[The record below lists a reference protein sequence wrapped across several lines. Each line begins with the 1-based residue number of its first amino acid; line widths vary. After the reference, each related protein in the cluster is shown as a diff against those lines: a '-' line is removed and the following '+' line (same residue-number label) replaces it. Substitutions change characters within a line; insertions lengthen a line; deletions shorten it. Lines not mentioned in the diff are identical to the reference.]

1 MQIKELFLDAET
13 YCEEDLTH
21 TGVYKYVSS
30 PSFELLLLAVSVNG
44 GETKVYDLKQ
54 GDVLPQDIID
64 AIKSNDVKKW
74 AYNASFE
81 RVVMSRYLGLPTG
94 TYLDPSSWYCDMVQ
108 SVYLGLP
115 FSLENV
121 GNVLGLDKQKLS
133 IGKDLIRYF
142 CKPCEPTKANGGR
155 TRNLPEH
162 AIDKW
167 ELMKSYNKRDVEAEL
182 EIHKRVMAF
191 PMPESEWDN
200 YHLNERI
207 QDYGI
212 KLDMPFVKHAL
223 NLDELNQDTNLD
235 RATELTGLDNFNS
248 PKQLKEWLIEQGE
261 NVDSLAKA
269 EVKRLLEG
277 ASGSIQ
283 EILKLRQELAK
294 SSIKKYVAMETVV
307 CSDSRARGLIQ
318 FYGASRTGRFAGRL
332 IQVQNLVS
340 NKLPNLEEV
349 KDLVSKE
356 NYKELQAKYGS
367 VANVLSELIRTAFI
381 PSDNHRFIVCDY
393 SQIEAR
399 VLAYMSGSTDTLKT
413 FIDGKDL
420 YSETASKMFG
430 IKVTKDNENSSYRKY
445 GKIATLACGYGGSVS
460 ALKAF
465 GATALG
471 IKETELQGIVT
482 SWRNANPKI
491 VRMWWDIDKAIKN
504 VIKTNEKYTG
514 YGLTISKE
522 KGILFIKL
530 PSGRRLAYCKPRIG
544 INNFG
549 SESIKY
555 EGIGTGKKWELI
567 DSYGPKFVENIVQAV
582 ARDILTE
589 AMKRLDQ
596 KGFKIVMTVHDEV
609 VLDVPKDTS
618 SVEEVKH
625 IMNENPSWFKGFPC
639 SSEGYEC
646 KFYKK
651 E

>member
-1 MQIKELFLDAET
+1 
-13 YCEEDLTH
+13 
-21 TGVYKYVSS
+21 
-30 PSFELLLLAVSVNG
+30 
-44 GETKVYDLKQ
+44 
-54 GDVLPQDIID
+54 
-64 AIKSNDVKKW
+64 
-74 AYNASFE
+74 
-81 RVVMSRYLGLPTG
+81 
-94 TYLDPSSWYCDMVQ
+94 
-108 SVYLGLP
+108 
-115 FSLENV
+115 
-121 GNVLGLDKQKLS
+121 
-133 IGKDLIRYF
+133 
-142 CKPCEPTKANGGR
+142 
-155 TRNLPEH
+155 
-162 AIDKW
+162 
-167 ELMKSYNKRDVEAEL
+167 MKSYNKRDVEAEL

-212 KLDMPFVKHAL
+212 RLDMDFVKHAL
-223 NLDELNQDTNLD
+223 SCDEANTDSNLSL
-235 RATELTGLDNFNS
+235 ATELTGLDNFNS
-248 PKQLKEWLIEQGE
+248 PKQLKEWLIEQGQ

-294 SSIKKYVAMETVV
+294 SSVKKYVAMETVV
-307 CSDSRARGLIQ
+307 CDDSRARGLIQ

-340 NKLPNLEEV
+340 NKIEDLEGA
-349 KDLVSKE
+349 KKLVSDENLKE
-356 NYKELQAKYGS
+356 IQSKYGS
-367 VANVLSELIRTAFI
+367 VSSVLSELIRTAFI
-381 PSDNHRFIVCDY
+381 PSINHRFIVADY

-399 VLAYMSGSTDTLKT
+399 VLAYMSGSKDTLET
-413 FIDGKDL
+413 FREGKDL

-445 GKIATLACGYGGSVS
+445 GKIATLACGYGGSVG

-471 IKETELQGIVT
+471 IKETELSGIVT
-482 SWRNANPKI
+482 SWRNANPNVVK
-491 VRMWWDIDKAIKN
+491 MWWDIDKAIKN
-504 VIKTNEKYTG
+504 VIKLNEPYKG
-514 YGLTISKE
+514 YGLEITKE

-530 PSGRRLAYCKPRIG
+530 PSGRRLAYCKPRMG

-549 SESIKY
+549 TETVKY
-555 EGIGTGKKWELI
+555 EGIGTNKKWELI
-567 DSYGPKFVENIVQAV
+567 DSYGPKFVENIIQAV

-589 AMKRLDQ
+589 AMKRLDE

-609 VLDVPKDTS
+609 VLDVSNGVS
-618 SVEEVKH
+618 SVEEVCA
-625 IMNENPSWFKGFPC
+625 IMNENPSWFKDFPSAC
-639 SSEGYEC
+639 EGYEC